1 MAARVVL
8 REITNEEGNRLLR
21 IVRRDSGSVVT
32 WRRAQIVLL
41 SAQRM
46 SPAKISEVV
55 FTDPDTVREVIHN
68 FNRDGFDALYPR
80 YAGGRP
86 PTFTLPQRREI
97 KKIALSI
104 PTDLGRPFATWSLA
118 KLADYLV
125 AEGVVTDI
133 SHEGLRALLREE
145 GVSFQAVRTWK
156 RSNDPNFEPKKNRI
170 LELYEAADAGKAIVI
185 CLDEFGP
192 LNLQPQP
199 GGKAW
204 APLRK
209 PRRIRATYTR
219 PHGVRHMLGADGV
232 EQPLVCSRVADQS
245 LPGPGERVR
254 GGLVTGEDESEQLR
268 PNFPI
273 GQHLAVLGA
282 GLEQHRE
289 DVAALIQIGG
299 LLPLLYDRVDGAV
312 EHSHDQLASPYRLV
326 TSSIHQFGELAHG
339 SGREVGEAPYRR
351 AKPVLGGAT
360 LWTAPDA
367 EDPGHDHVEGDRLH
381 PRRQRHPLI
390 ERPAVD
396 LAFCRVGDR
405 LYVAIDGLAVEV
417 GQEQPTLAHMAIA
430 QGGENGVRAE
440 DRSQRRLPRG

>member
-1 MAARVVL
+1 MAARVEL

-133 SHEGLRALLREE
+133 SHEGLRQLLREE

-156 RSNDPNFEPKKNRI
+156 RSNDPNFEAKKNRI
-170 LELYEAADAGKAIVI
+170 LELYEAADAGKA
-185 CLDEFGP
+185 
-192 LNLQPQP
+192 
-199 GGKAW
+199 W
-204 APLRK
+204 APLSK

-219 PHGVRHMLGADGV
+219 PHGVRHMLGA
-232 EQPLVCSRVADQS
+232 
-245 LPGPGERVR
+245 
-254 GGLVTGEDESEQLR
+254 
-268 PNFPI
+268 
-273 GQHLAVLGA
+273 
-282 GLEQHRE
+282 
-289 DVAALIQIGG
+289 
-299 LLPLLYDRVDGAV
+299 YD
-312 EHSHDQLASPYRLV
+312 V
-326 TSSIHQFGELAHG
+326 TS
-339 SGREVGEAPYRR
+339 
-351 AKPVLGGAT
+351 
-360 LWTAPDA
+360 
-367 EDPGHDHVEGDRLH
+367 DRLYGH
-381 PRRQRHPLI
+381 VKKRKTRT
-390 ERPAVD
+390 EF
-396 LAFCRVGDR
+396 LAFCRYIRSLHPAETRLHFILDNFSPHLGDDVR
-405 LYVAIDGLAVEV
+405 DW
-417 GQEQPTLAHMAIA
+417 A
-430 QGGENGVRAE
+430 QGNNVELAYTPHYGSWLNRIEAQFKALRYFTLDGTDHPDHATQARLIRRYIAWRNYNLDDAKLRAVVNTANVA
-440 DRSQRRLPRG
+440 